1 LDTFDLKVSNIAME
15 HSDLTLRYRPEHS
28 WKQIILSEIVKV
40 TGAMRRN
47 QRWSIDTG
55 TSSTLMGDQFLEM
68 F

>member
-1 LDTFDLKVSNIAME
+1 ME